1 MSLERK
7 TYNSDGTSIAPHE
20 TPPDDESAIYVITWS
35 NYIAAKE
42 GFCCVILKLDEP
54 LHQGIFFTAI
64 NVHGVNS
71 QPNNRKRK

>member
-42 GFCCVILKLDEP
+42 
-54 LHQGIFFTAI
+54 
-64 NVHGVNS
+64 
-71 QPNNRKRK
+71 